1 MVNHLF
7 PHIRSLDREF
17 YRYIIEQGAGELTAL
32 AATLTSFALSQGD
45 ICLNLKEV
53 LDEDLWPELA
63 EEQRPQ
69 LPKNRSEWIDT
80 VRETHLVGDGSGSS
94 LLILRG
100 ERLYLTR
107 YFRYE
112 QIVLK
117 RITDGM
123 RDRQIEEFSPET
135 EMLMNNLFSTDTD
148 FSKFEGDLQLA
159 GSLLPLH
166 FPFTIISGGP
176 GTGKTTT
183 VTKLLAL
190 LLSNRPDTTIA
201 LAAPTGK
208 AAQRMNESIKG
219 SINSLPLPDSI
230 KADLN
235 SIEAG
240 TIHRL
245 LGVNHLSPSFE
256 HNGENPLSVD
266 LLIIDEASMVDLP
279 LWAKLLD
286 ALPAESSVILLG
298 DQYQLA
304 SVEAGSI
311 LGDIC
316 EALPV
321 NAFSNSFVDLHSRF
335 SSENNRVKENSFF
348 SPVVQL
354 TRSFRFDPNGGIG
367 RVSRLINSGDVSIAA
382 ELVDDEGEIVILPEI
397 SISQKIAL
405 SKGIRSA
412 KTAVEALAKIPS
424 AMILT
429 LLNEGST
436 GQIEVNKTILNT
448 LQKQDEPYL
457 HNMPIM
463 VTENDYNLQLFNGD
477 MGVIRKEQN
486 EWTAFFPGVEKP
498 YQLPVVLLPKWQ
510 PAFAI
515 TIHKSQGS
523 EYSKLMILLGE
534 SDSPLLTRELLYT
547 AITRAKPLKGGER
560 KSVLI
565 EGTPEQVAM
574 GIARKVKR
582 KSGIP
587 SELKRAV
594 PQ

>member
-1 MVNHLF
+1 MINQFF

-17 YRYIIEQGAGELTAL
+17 SRYIAEQGSTEATAL
-32 AATLTSFALSQGD
+32 AAALTSFALSQGD
-45 ICLNLKEV
+45 ICLNLREV
-53 LDEDLWPELA
+53 QCEDLWPELSP
-63 EEQRPQ
+63 ERYPT
-69 LPKNRSEWIDT
+69 LPHNREEWINTIQRDPS
-80 VRETHLVGDGSGSS
+80 VGDGSCSS
-94 LLILRG
+94 LLTLRD

-112 QIVLK
+112 QIVVE
-117 RITDGM
+117 RISLGM
-123 RDRQIEEFSPET
+123 KDRQIESFTHET
-135 EMLMNNLFSTDTD
+135 EELMKKLFSTDTD
-148 FSKFEGDLQLA
+148 FSKFDGDLQLA
-159 GSLLPLH
+159 GSLLPLC

-190 LLSNRPDTTIA
+190 LLSNRPDIAIA

-219 SINSLPLPDSI
+219 SISSLELPKPI
-230 KADLN
+230 AAKLN
-235 SIEAG
+235 QLEAG

-245 LGVNHLSPSFE
+245 LGVNYLSPSFE
-256 HNGENPLSVD
+256 HNRENLLKID

-286 ALPAESSVILLG
+286 ALPRESSIILLG

-321 NAFSNSFVDLHSRF
+321 NSFSPSFAKLHSQF
-335 SSENNRVKENSFF
+335 SSEKNNITTSDTF

-354 TRSFRFDPNGGIG
+354 TRSFRFDPHGGIG
-367 RVSRLINSGDVSIAA
+367 RVSRLINSGDISIAA
-382 ELVDDEGEIVILPEI
+382 ELVDPNGEVTIVQ
-397 SISQKIAL
+397 SISTSRKIAL
-405 SKGIRSA
+405 SQDIRQADSA
-412 KTAVEALAKIPS
+412 EEALKRIPS

-429 LLNEGST
+429 LLNEGNS
-436 GQIEVNKTILNT
+436 GQIEVNRTILNT
-448 LQKQDEPYL
+448 LKRKDEPYL
-457 HNMPIM
+457 HNMPVM

-477 MGVIRKEQN
+477 MGVIRKENN
-486 EWTAFFPGVEKP
+486 EWTAFFPGADQP
-498 YQLPVVLLPKWQ
+498 YQIPVVLLPKWQ

-523 EYSKLMILLGE
+523 EYSRLMILLGDN
-534 SDSPLLTRELLYT
+534 DSPLLTRELLYT
-547 AITRAKPLKGGER
+547 AITRAKPVKGKEQG
-560 KSVLI
+560 SVII
-565 EGTPEQVAM
+565 EGTPEQVAL

-582 KSGIP
+582 KSGITA
-587 SELKRAV
+587 ELKLHT
-594 PQ
+594 